1 MYMYRRPVGSSG
13 REAIEAMP
21 AVESSR
27 ASPRSIYHPPR
38 AVAHFEGRQQVA
50 LPLAFRRAPSISPA
64 DGDRRAIRRAEE
76 VASGLEEGIARFL
89 WPSTESR
96 FLRVD
101 FTFTWKQRGGT
112 PILLKS
118 FSFSSFCREE
128 DVGWGIRPRP
138 APNTFIGKSSGIGVD
153 ESLAYRSG
161 TCR

>member
-1 MYMYRRPVGSSG
+1 MAWRKVLRGFCG
-13 REAIEAMP
+13 HRLNQGFAC
-21 AVESSR
+21 R
-27 ASPRSIYHPPR
+27 F
-38 AVAHFEGRQQVA
+38 HFHLETKG
-50 LPLAFRRAPSISPA
+50 
-64 DGDRRAIRRAEE
+64 
-76 VASGLEEGIARFL
+76 GL
-89 WPSTESR
+89 
-96 FLRVD
+96 
-101 FTFTWKQRGGT
+101 